1 MYTLSNR
8 YVDLTFRNEILRRHT
23 DLSIT
28 ICDHYMYIILEAT
41 RVDEFNHKTI
51 KVIE

>member
-8 YVDLTFRNEILRRHT
+8 YVDLILRNEILRRHT
-23 DLSIT
+23 DWSIT
-28 ICDHYMYIILEAT
+28 IRDHYMYIILEAT
-41 RVDEFNHKTI
+41 RVDEFNQKTI

>member
-8 YVDLTFRNEILRRHT
+8 YVDLILRNEILRRHT
-23 DLSIT
+23 DLNIT
-28 ICDHYMYIILEAT
+28 IRDHYMYIILEDT